1 MYYLSIWHS
10 IKCEEILNGKI
21 MCLNIITSN
30 ITLSRKDR
38 SDSASF
44 DLPRRH
50 FLGKPVMA
58 SRIEMS
64 VVFSGYTQ
72 INLLSLP
79 QKKKKQVVRSPAPQ
93 SVLS

>member
-44 DLPRRH
+44 DLPRRQK
-50 FLGKPVMA
+50 FLAKPVMA
-58 SRIEMS
+58 SRN
-64 VVFSGYTQ
+64 VGCFLRLYT
-72 INLLSLP
+72 N
-79 QKKKKQVVRSPAPQ
+79 
-93 SVLS
+93 

>member
-58 SRIEMS
+58 SRN
-64 VVFSGYTQ
+64 VGCFLRLYTQ
-72 INLLSLP
+72 LTYFHYHK
-79 QKKKKQVVRSPAPQ
+79 KKKKQVVRSPAPQ